1 MYLFLYCRCDHS
13 RVSKEVYFDLPLYLP
28 KKLKEMLSMT
38 PIKLQEL
45 LSAFF
50 EVCVCVRV
58 CVCALHDTHLPTQD
72 ELIDCKCEA
81 CGHGSSLLCR
91 QLARLPRYTKSSP
104 LTCSVEHC
112 WHVEVYNHSPLR
124 RLLVHA

>member
-1 MYLFLYCRCDHS
+1 M
-13 RVSKEVYFDLPLYLP
+13 YFDLPLYLP

-58 CVCALHDTHLPTQD
+58 CVCMCAP
-72 ELIDCKCEA
+72 
-81 CGHGSSLLCR
+81 
-91 QLARLPRYTKSSP
+91 
-104 LTCSVEHC
+104 
-112 WHVEVYNHSPLR
+112 
-124 RLLVHA
+124 